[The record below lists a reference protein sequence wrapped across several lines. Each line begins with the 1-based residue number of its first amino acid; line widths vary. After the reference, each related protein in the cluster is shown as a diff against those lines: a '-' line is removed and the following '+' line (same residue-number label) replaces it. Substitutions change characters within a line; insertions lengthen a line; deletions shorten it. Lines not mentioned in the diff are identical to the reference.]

1 MISAD
6 VAVATKGHSAAG
18 RRLDRRGL
26 SDEFRRFAR
35 GFQLAA
41 AGTLSTAMATAGGL
55 VLVRQLA
62 GSLTEGLSLGGMA
75 AATVLL
81 LAGVF
86 ACDRLSAE
94 SVRSAVAF
102 SSRASSR
109 GWPRQA
115 VPQLLSRL
123 GMALC
128 LWGVSG
134 NATTAAVV
142 VACTGMAAAVAPLMP
157 RNRLGQ
163 LPTALHR
170 FRQGPSTP
178 APVPREVPTGSP
190 LEADAHQHGGFVQ
203 QQIRHRTA
211 AGGESIRGTVV
222 VSFRTGD
229 RLAVAHV
236 GFCPPLEET
245 PAVQL
250 TTAYDELDAVVGA
263 GEILPWGIRVECR
276 LEEAAEDPFDIPVDF
291 VATSP
296 RLPH

>member
-6 VAVATKGHSAAG
+6 VAVASEGHSAAG
-18 RRLDRRGL
+18 RRMGRRGL
-26 SDEFRRFAR
+26 SGEFHRFAG

-41 AGTLSTAMATAGGL
+41 AGTLSTAMAAAGGL
-55 VLVRQLA
+55 VAARQLS
-62 GSLTEGLSLGGMA
+62 GSLTEGLSLGGMTF
-75 AATVLL
+75 ATVPL
-81 LAGVF
+81 LAGVL

-94 SVRSAVAF
+94 PIRSAAV
-102 SSRASSR
+102 SSMVSFR
-109 GWPRQA
+109 GWPSPA
-115 VPQLLSRL
+115 IPQLLSRL
-123 GMALC
+123 GMGLC

-134 NATTAAVV
+134 NAPTAAVM

-163 LPTALHR
+163 LTTVLRR
-170 FRQGPSTP
+170 FRQSPPANPS
-178 APVPREVPTGSP
+178 VPRKGPTVSP
-190 LEADAHQHGGFVQ
+190 LEDDAHRDDGFVQ
-203 QQIRHRTA
+203 QQVRHRTA

-229 RLAVAHV
+229 RLAVAHI

-263 GEILPWGIRVECR
+263 AEILPWGVRVECR

-291 VATSP
+291 VATST